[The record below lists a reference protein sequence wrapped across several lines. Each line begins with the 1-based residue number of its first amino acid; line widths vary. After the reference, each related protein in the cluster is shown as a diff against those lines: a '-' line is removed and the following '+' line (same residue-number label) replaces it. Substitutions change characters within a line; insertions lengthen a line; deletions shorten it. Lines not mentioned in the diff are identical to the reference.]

1 MGRRRKGRPVHGWLV
16 LDKPAD
22 MTSTEALGKVR
33 RLFGAAKAGHAG
45 TLDPMATGV
54 LPIAFGEATK
64 TVPYAMDAT
73 KVYRF
78 SVRWGEARDT
88 DDSEGAVTA
97 TSPVRPS
104 REAIEEAL
112 PAFIGEIEQLPPIY
126 SAIKVG
132 GERSYDLARDGQAVE
147 LTPRPVRIDDMRLVE
162 MTDADHAVFEVV
174 SGKGAYMRAL
184 ARDLA
189 ADLGTVGHLS
199 VLRRLCVG
207 PFTLDEAVTLGHL
220 ERLAEGPDLDGSLL
234 PVDRPLVDIPAVS
247 LTEAEAHRVR
257 CGQPVGLMRRSDR
270 SRLQDLMDNAMDPDR
285 LVLVRQGTQPVALAR
300 LEGGELKPVRILNL

>member
-54 LPIAFGEATK
+54 LPLAFGEATK

-78 SVRWGEARDT
+78 SVCWGEARDT
-88 DDSEGAVTA
+88 DDAEGVVIE

-104 REAIEEAL
+104 RQAIEAAL

-132 GERSYDLARDGQAVE
+132 GERSYDLARDGQPVE
-147 LTPRPVRIDDMRLVE
+147 LTPRPVRIDAMRLID
-162 MTDADHAVFEVV
+162 MPDDDHAEFEVQ

-189 ADLGTVGHLS
+189 AELGTVGHLS
-199 VLRRLCVG
+199 VLRRLSVG
-207 PFTLDEAVTLGHL
+207 PFSLDEAVTLGHL
-220 ERLAEGPDLDGSLL
+220 ERLAAGPDLDGALL

-257 CGQPVGLMRRSDR
+257 CGQTVGLMRRSDR
-270 SRLQDLMDNAMDPDR
+270 SRLQDLMETATTPEP
-285 LVLVRQGTQPVALAR
+285 LVLVRQGSLPIALAR
-300 LEGGELKPVRILNL
+300 LEGAELKPVRILNL